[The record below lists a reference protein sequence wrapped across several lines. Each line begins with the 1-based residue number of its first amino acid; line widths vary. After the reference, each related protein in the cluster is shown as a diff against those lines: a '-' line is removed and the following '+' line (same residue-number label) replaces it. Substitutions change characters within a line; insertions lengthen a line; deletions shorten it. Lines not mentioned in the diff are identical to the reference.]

1 MIITCCQILYNRVGE
16 ELEIDE
22 QFEQY
27 KNITLI
33 IMETVKAENYE
44 KLDELFLQRQLIL
57 NNINKFNSSKEEL
70 NKLYIKYNVG
80 KSDKILEEEMK
91 NRKDELLDKIKEN
104 QKRKIGMNGYNNF
117 QARAVFLSKE
127 L

>member
-1 MIITCCQILYNRVGE
+1 MGE

-22 QFEQY
+22 QFKKY

-33 IMETVKAENYE
+33 IMEIVKAENYE

-57 NNINKFNSSKEEL
+57 NNINELDYSKEEL
-70 NKLYIKYNVG
+70 NKLYIEHDVG
-80 KSDKILEEEMK
+80 KIDKILEEEMK
-91 NRKDELLDKIKEN
+91 NRKYELLNKIKEN
-104 QKRKIGMNGYNNF
+104 QKRKVGMNGYNSF
-117 QARAVFLSKE
+117 QTKAVFLSKE